1 MVARLLQ
8 KLRSTFSKKTA
19 ICIQIPNKV
28 SHRRMFLMVRGRPCH
43 VSLCQTVLNETA
55 ASDNYISTKQYYS
68 SRWWWCGRTLLLTT
82 YLSRSSYKMS
92 VAVLYISI
100 ATNQHIHTITWLNKH
115 QSLGRRGSWDEEE
128 EKKKYRRESFLGIY
142 WMAWSLTELDNT
154 WQIQKNKK
162 FSVPPRDP
170 TCMHR
175 KKVVVI

>member
-1 MVARLLQ
+1 MIRRLCSISSEM
-8 KLRSTFSKKTA
+8 RGT
-19 ICIQIPNKV
+19 I
-28 SHRRMFLMVRGRPCH
+28 HFLKRP
-43 VSLCQTVLNETA
+43 L
-55 ASDNYISTKQYYS
+55 
-68 SRWWWCGRTLLLTT
+68 
-82 YLSRSSYKMS
+82 
-92 VAVLYISI
+92 LYISI

-115 QSLGRRGSWDEEE
+115 QSLGRRGSWDEEEGE

-175 KKVVVI
+175 KKVVVGSSCIGKRVGRKIEGAATAVGLLCTYSTTHVHSTLWLYTYCKFCVSDGTK